1 MNLRNEKI
9 KIYFNY
15 KYLFRSSTTNSWI
28 SGKGMHTIFTL
39 SQAGDLGYIKNVF
52 FQLVKSVEC
61 KKETKKS
68 TSNEKLNKIFCKNR
82 TNLRQK
88 LDVICCT
95 SNNFNIKSLNVIK
108 YVKNN
113 LPIFG
118 VDWLPRR
125 HQVEKRAKGKEE
137 FWQLNGLASKFNS
150 S

>member
-1 MNLRNEKI
+1 
-9 KIYFNY
+9 
-15 KYLFRSSTTNSWI
+15 
-28 SGKGMHTIFTL
+28 MHTTFTL
-39 SQAGDLGYIKNVF
+39 YQAGDLGNIKSVL

-61 KKETKKS
+61 KTATKKS
-68 TSNEKLNKIFCKNR
+68 TSKEKLTKISYKNR

-95 SNNFNIKSLNVIK
+95 SNNFNIKSLTVIK

-118 VDWLPRR
+118 VDWLPLH
-125 HQVEKRAKGKEE
+125 HQVGKETKGKED
-137 FWQLNGLASKFNS
+137 FWQLNGSASKFNS